1 MNLMVC
7 GLTSATARKVDM
19 ASAADDFE
27 QQAAGFVPEHPG
39 DRSAVNAMSQS
50 SSHVRSLAMLI
61 QIVRQ
66 LETYVRKR
74 DLTSIHNEDV
84 ILGAAL
90 NELLTKNEL
99 VAPDQIE
106 RFRKDMVSFSQQ
118 VSALH
123 LAEAASKREHLRS
136 LALSSQTPIVALS
149 KAPP

>member
-1 MNLMVC
+1 
-7 GLTSATARKVDM
+7 
-19 ASAADDFE
+19 
-27 QQAAGFVPEHPG
+27 
-39 DRSAVNAMSQS
+39 
-50 SSHVRSLAMLI
+50 
-61 QIVRQ
+61 
-66 LETYVRKR
+66 
-74 DLTSIHNEDV
+74 V
-84 ILGAAL
+84 ILEAAL

-106 RFRKDMVSFSQQ
+106 RFRKDLVSFSQQ